1 MEKPSRCTGWV
12 PPGATGGLQ
21 ESALHDVSPSVDK
34 DAKSTAPSQEFIH
47 LFTRHQR
54 QLYLLILAQLGK
66 LQDAEEAL
74 QETNVVLLS
83 KHHQF
88 VPGTN
93 FFAWA
98 AQIAHYEVLKSRQR
112 RQRDRLRFSDEF
124 VDRIAHEMESQ
135 DDLELKREA
144 LQDCMSKLRVKDRE
158 LIQRRYQPGATGR
171 DEASSLARPANSVYQ
186 SIGRIRRTLFECIRR
201 RMAAESFT

>member
-1 MEKPSRCTGWV
+1 VQR
-12 PPGATGGLQ
+12 PGLETHAI
-21 ESALHDVSPSVDK
+21 LHDVSQSADK
-34 DAKSTAPSQEFIH
+34 AVTSTAPSEEFIH

-74 QETNVVLLS
+74 QETNVVILS

-112 RQRDRLRFSDEF
+112 KQRDRLRFSDEF
-124 VDRIAHEMESQ
+124 VDAVANEMESQ
-135 DDLELKREA
+135 ADSLELRREA
-144 LQDCMSKLRVKDRE
+144 LQDCLGKLREKDRE
-158 LIQRRYQPGATGR
+158 LIRNRYQPGASGR
-171 DEASSLARPANSVYQ
+171 DEAQNLGRPANSLYQ

>member
-1 MEKPSRCTGWV
+1 MSQPVEK
-12 PPGATGGLQ
+12 
-21 ESALHDVSPSVDK
+21 ESA
-34 DAKSTAPSQEFIH
+34 STAPSQEFIH

-74 QETNVVLLS
+74 QETNVVMLS

-112 RQRDRLRFSDEF
+112 KQRDRLRFSDEF
-124 VDRIAHEMESQ
+124 VDAVATEMESQ
-135 DDLELKREA
+135 VDHFELRREA
-144 LQDCMSKLRVKDRE
+144 LQDCLGKLREKDRD
-158 LIQRRYQPGATGR
+158 LIRKRYLPGASGR
-171 DEASSLARPANSVYQ
+171 DEAESLGRPANSLYQ

-201 RMAAESFT
+201 HLASESCS

>member
-1 MEKPSRCTGWV
+1 MDNEAR
-12 PPGATGGLQ
+12 
-21 ESALHDVSPSVDK
+21 
-34 DAKSTAPSQEFIH
+34 STAPSEEFIH

-74 QETNVVLLS
+74 QETNVVILS

-88 VPGTN
+88 APGTN

-124 VDRIAHEMESQ
+124 VDAVAREVEAQVDQI
-135 DDLELKREA
+135 DLQREA
-144 LQDCMSKLRVKDRE
+144 LQDCLGKLRDKDGE
-158 LIQRRYQPGATGR
+158 LIRKRYQPGASGR
-171 DEASSLARPANSVYQ
+171 DEAEALGRPANSLYQ
-186 SIGRIRRTLFECIRR
+186 SIGRIRRTLYECIRR
-201 RMAAESFT
+201 RMATESYT

>member
-1 MEKPSRCTGWV
+1 VQRPGFEEQRCT
-12 PPGATGGLQ
+12 
-21 ESALHDVSPSVDK
+21 HDVSESVEK
-34 DAKSTAPSQEFIH
+34 EVRSTAPSEEFIH

-74 QETNVVLLS
+74 QETNVVILS
-83 KHHQF
+83 KHLQF

-98 AQIAHYEVLKSRQR
+98 AQIGHYEVLKSRQR

-124 VDRIAHEMESQ
+124 VDAVASEMESQ
-135 DDLELKREA
+135 VDHFELRREA
-144 LQDCMSKLRVKDRE
+144 LQDCMSKLREKDRD
-158 LIQRRYQPGATGR
+158 LIRKRYQPGASGR
-171 DEASSLARPANSVYQ
+171 DEAEALGRPANSLYQ

-201 RMAAESFT
+201 RLSAESFT

>member
-1 MEKPSRCTGWV
+1 MDQEKT
-12 PPGATGGLQ
+12 A
-21 ESALHDVSPSVDK
+21 
-34 DAKSTAPSQEFIH
+34 TAPSQEFIH

-74 QETNVVLLS
+74 QETNVVILS

-98 AQIAHYEVLKSRQR
+98 AQVAHYEVLKSRQR
-112 RQRDRLRFSDEF
+112 KQRDRLRFSDEF
-124 VDRIAHEMESQ
+124 VDAVATEMESQ
-135 DDLELKREA
+135 VDLEFRREA
-144 LQDCMSKLRVKDRE
+144 LQDCLGKLRDKDRD
-158 LIQRRYQPGATGR
+158 LIRRRYQPGGSGR
-171 DEASSLARPANSVYQ
+171 DEAQHLGRPANSLYQ

-201 RMAAESFT
+201 RLTTESFT